1 MHWNLLPGM
10 YLWQNTSLG
19 KKGFNFLR
27 NSKLQ
32 FFNAG
37 VSILLCS
44 DLYSSA
50 TQPSHLVR
58 QIKVF
63 FKKNGP
69 FPSSFSFIF
78 GLLSKHHN
86 TIFSTNQFGKM
97 SIQYTVLGFELTT
110 FRQQVSSHNHQTG
123 LRPKHVKVSLQQKQ
137 SKAGPDLKYCL
148 SNFWPFQVHPETNQ
162 TGNHLSIISC
172 GKDLL
177 CPDL

>member
-1 MHWNLLPGM
+1 MGYLKKVFKHPIFCIFLFGICLLTERLMLLTTEDPGSTPVISNFYEHFQLLTVLFHPSGWVLGMHWNLLPGM

-63 FKKNGP
+63 LKKNGP

-86 TIFSTNQFGKM
+86 TIF
-97 SIQYTVLGFELTT
+97 
-110 FRQQVSSHNHQTG
+110 
-123 LRPKHVKVSLQQKQ
+123 
-137 SKAGPDLKYCL
+137 
-148 SNFWPFQVHPETNQ
+148 
-162 TGNHLSIISC
+162 
-172 GKDLL
+172 
-177 CPDL
+177 